1 MKSLISKVKIAVILI
16 LIIFGCKWKRGG
28 QEFNVITLS
37 PVKSMVSEFDSIFV
51 YEGELKLKYPK
62 GEVGKNMFYREEIRL
77 IDGNYFVVAED
88 GKKILKF
95 DSTGKFLRFIGR
107 GGKGPGEF
115 NRILNFSVDAG
126 KNIIVIDLASFKLL
140 IFKYPDYNQY
150 DEIRVGTAV
159 IGAVRNHAGR
169 LVVYSLYTDS
179 LLGEIS
185 PDGVVVKSFL
195 SPKDKNLKLF
205 TARTVSGCLW
215 LDGGGNLY
223 FADPISCNIFVYDS
237 SLNLIRRY
245 VPGKGL
251 KEYFGCPPGEF
262 PRNLSPYD
270 VTKEHV
276 KFWQSYSHPRMAGFL
291 NDTLFVVQY
300 YRTTGGSIGFE
311 DEFYF
316 NLVSTSGRVIGAGLR
331 APHNGVLLFPGD
343 GIVLEAVPG
352 ELKGTSLTEAR
363 IFRYRLRKK

>member
-1 MKSLISKVKIAVILI
+1 MKGRF
-16 LIIFGCKWKRGG
+16 IFVALFAFVVVGCKGREVK
-28 QEFNVITLS
+28 QNVNVVTLTYAES
-37 PVKSMVSEFDSIFV
+37 RVSDFDSIFV

-62 GEVGKNMFYREEIRL
+62 GEVGKNMFYREEICL

-95 DSTGKFLRFIGR
+95 DSTGKFLGFIGR

-115 NRILNFSVDAG
+115 TRILNFSVDAG

-150 DEIRVGTAV
+150 DEIRLGTAV

-169 LVVYSLYTDS
+169 LVIYSLYTDS

-205 TARTVSGCLW
+205 TAQTVSGCLW
-215 LDGGGNLY
+215 LDRGGNLY

-270 VTKEHV
+270 LTKEHV
-276 KFWQSYSHPRMAGFL
+276 KFWQSFSHPHSAIFL

-300 YRTTGGSIGFE
+300 YRSKGKTWWHM
-311 DEFYF
+311 DELYF

-331 APHNGVLLFPGD
+331 APHNGILLFPGD
-343 GIVLEAVPG
+343 GVVLEAVPG

>member
-62 GEVGKNMFYREEIRL
+62 GEVGRSMFYREEIYL
-77 IDGNYFVVAED
+77 IDGNYFVVAEG

-95 DSTGKFLRFIGR
+95 DSTGKFLDSIGR
-107 GGKGPGEF
+107 AGQGPGEF
-115 NRILNFSVDAG
+115 NRIINFSVDKD
-126 KNIIVIDLASFKLL
+126 KNIIVNDLPSFKLV
-140 IFKYPDYNQY
+140 IFKYPDYKKFE
-150 DEIRVGTAV
+150 EIKVKDFIQIALRTSS
-159 IGAVRNHAGR
+159 GR
-169 LVVYSLYTDS
+169 LIIYSLYTDS
-179 LLGEIS
+179 LLSEITPSGE
-185 PDGVVVKSFL
+185 VVKSFL
-195 SPKDKNLKLF
+195 SPVDKNLKLF

-343 GIVLEAVPG
+343 GVVLEVVPG

>member
-1 MKSLISKVKIAVILI
+1 MKGHF
-16 LIIFGCKWKRGG
+16 IFVALFAFIVVGCKGREVK
-28 QEFNVITLS
+28 QNVNVVTLTYAES
-37 PVKSMVSEFDSIFV
+37 RVSEFDSIFV

-62 GEVGKNMFYREEIRL
+62 GVVGKNMFYREEICL
-77 IDGNYFVVAED
+77 IDGNYFVVSEG

-95 DSTGKFLRFIGR
+95 DSTGKFLDSIGR
-107 GGKGPGEF
+107 AVQGPGEF
-115 NRILNFSVDAG
+115 NRIVNFSVDKD
-126 KNIIVIDLASFKLL
+126 KNIIVNDLPSFKLV
-140 IFKYPDYNQY
+140 IFKYPDYKKFE
-150 DEIRVGTAV
+150 EIKVRTPILTG
-159 IGAVRNHAGR
+159 VRNSSGR
-169 LVVYSLYTDS
+169 LIVYSLYTDS
-179 LLGEIS
+179 LLNEITPSGE
-185 PDGVVVKSFL
+185 VVKSFL
-195 SPKDKNLKLF
+195 SPVDKNLKLF
-205 TARTVSGCLW
+205 TARTHSGCLW

-237 SLNLIRRY
+237 SLKLIRRY

-276 KFWQSYSHPRMAGFL
+276 KFWQSYSHPRIAGFL

-300 YRTTGGSIGFE
+300 YRTTGGRIGFE

-343 GIVLEAVPG
+343 GVVLEAVPG

>member
-1 MKSLISKVKIAVILI
+1 MRGY
-16 LIIFGCKWKRGG
+16 IIFTLLIVLVMSGCVIKEKG
-28 QEFNVITLS
+28 QKVENIILTYADYNVDR
-37 PVKSMVSEFDSIFV
+37 FDSIFV
-51 YEGELKLKYPK
+51 YEGELKLGYPK
-62 GEVGKNMFYREEIRL
+62 GEERSLFFLNEICFL
-77 IDGNYFVVAED
+77 EGTYFVVSED
-88 GKKILKF
+88 RKKIIRF
-95 DSTGKFLRFIGR
+95 DSVGKFLGFIGR

-115 NRILNFSVDAG
+115 NKILNFSVDAG

-169 LVVYSLYTDS
+169 LVIYSLYTDS

-205 TARTVSGCLW
+205 TARTISGCLW

-245 VPGKGL
+245 VPGKSL
-251 KEYFGCPPGEF
+251 KEYFGCPPGKF

-276 KFWQSYSHPRMAGFL
+276 KFWQSFSHPHSAIFV
-291 NDTLFVVQY
+291 NDSLFVIQY
-300 YRTTGGSIGFE
+300 YKDKDGIGRM

-343 GIVLEAVPG
+343 GVVLEAVPG

>member
-1 MKSLISKVKIAVILI
+1 MKGHF
-16 LIIFGCKWKRGG
+16 IFVALFAFIVVGCKGREVKQNVNVVTLTYAESRVSD
-28 QEFNVITLS
+28 FN
-37 PVKSMVSEFDSIFV
+37 SIFV

-62 GEVGKNMFYREEIRL
+62 GVVGRSMFYREEIYL

-95 DSTGKFLRFIGR
+95 DSTGKFLGFIGR

-169 LVVYSLYTDS
+169 LVIYSLYTDS

-205 TARTVSGCLW
+205 TARTRSGCLW

-237 SLNLIRRY
+237 SLKLIRRY

-276 KFWQSYSHPRMAGFL
+276 KFWQSFSHPHSAIFV
-291 NDTLFVVQY
+291 NDSLFVIQY
-300 YRTTGGSIGFE
+300 YKDKDGIGRM
-311 DEFYF
+311 DELYF

-331 APHNGVLLFPGD
+331 APHNGILLFPGD
-343 GIVLEAVPG
+343 GVVLEAVPG

>member
-1 MKSLISKVKIAVILI
+1 MKGHF
-16 LIIFGCKWKRGG
+16 IFVALFAFIVVGCKGREVK
-28 QEFNVITLS
+28 QNVNVVTLTYAES
-37 PVKSMVSEFDSIFV
+37 RVSDFDSIFV

-62 GEVGKNMFYREEIRL
+62 GEVGKNMFYREEICL

-95 DSTGKFLRFIGR
+95 DSTGKFLGFIGR

-115 NRILNFSVDAG
+115 TRILNFSVDAG

-169 LVVYSLYTDS
+169 LVIYSLYTDS
-179 LLGEIS
+179 LLNEITPSGEI
-185 PDGVVVKSFL
+185 VKSFL
-195 SPKDKNLKLF
+195 SPVDKNLKLF
-205 TARTVSGCLW
+205 SAQTRLGCLW

-276 KFWQSYSHPRMAGFL
+276 KFWQSFSHPHSAIFM
-291 NDTLFVVQY
+291 NDSLFVIQY
-300 YRTTGGSIGFE
+300 YKDKDGIGRM

-343 GIVLEAVPG
+343 GVVLEAVPG

>member
-1 MKSLISKVKIAVILI
+1 
-16 LIIFGCKWKRGG
+16 
-28 QEFNVITLS
+28 
-37 PVKSMVSEFDSIFV
+37 
-51 YEGELKLKYPK
+51 
-62 GEVGKNMFYREEIRL
+62 
-77 IDGNYFVVAED
+77 
-88 GKKILKF
+88 
-95 DSTGKFLRFIGR
+95 
-107 GGKGPGEF
+107 
-115 NRILNFSVDAG
+115 
-126 KNIIVIDLASFKLL
+126 
-140 IFKYPDYNQY
+140 
-150 DEIRVGTAV
+150 
-159 IGAVRNHAGR
+159 
-169 LVVYSLYTDS
+169 
-179 LLGEIS
+179 
-185 PDGVVVKSFL
+185 
-195 SPKDKNLKLF
+195 LF

-300 YRTTGGSIGFE
+300 YRTTGGRIGFE

-331 APHNGVLLFPGD
+331 APHNGILLFPGD
-343 GIVLEAVPG
+343 GVVLEAVPG